1 MRSQNHFV
9 YRTFTKSFEI
19 RFSEEEQIMIE
30 VEEMEMQEVHA
41 LLERADYGHLGC
53 VRDNHPYV
61 IPIHYAYQDPD
72 IYIFT
77 TEGMK
82 TQFIATNPEVCLQ
95 VEEVVDPTNWKS
107 VIATGKA
114 ARLTDKEEM
123 ESAMQY
129 ITTANPSL
137 TPALNKMWNDPG
149 GRASNITLYR
159 IHPDIISG
167 RKTLPP
173 GETRGPAS
181 ATNL

>member
-1 MRSQNHFV
+1 
-9 YRTFTKSFEI
+9 
-19 RFSEEEQIMIE
+19 MIE

-149 GRASNITLYR
+149 VAPVTLRFTAFTRTSSVDAKHFRRARLAARRARQICNKPRSKQSER
-159 IHPDIISG
+159 I
-167 RKTLPP
+167 
-173 GETRGPAS
+173 
-181 ATNL
+181 